1 MPGPF
6 DRLLRDLGRVQARR
20 AASLPTPRQLRKA
33 RSSLERLI
41 GRAPMSRLT
50 PLFQKLRQ
58 LESEVP

>member
-1 MPGPF
+1 MAGPY
-6 DRLLRDLGRVQARR
+6 DATLAAMCRLQIRRLRQQ
-20 AASLPTPRQLRKA
+20 PTPRQLRKA
-33 RSSLERLI
+33 RTDLERLI

>member
-6 DRLLRDLGRVQARR
+6 DRLLHDLGRLQARR

-41 GRAPMSRLT
+41 GKAPMSRLR
-50 PLFQKLRQ
+50 PLFKTLRQ
-58 LESEVP
+58 LEDSR